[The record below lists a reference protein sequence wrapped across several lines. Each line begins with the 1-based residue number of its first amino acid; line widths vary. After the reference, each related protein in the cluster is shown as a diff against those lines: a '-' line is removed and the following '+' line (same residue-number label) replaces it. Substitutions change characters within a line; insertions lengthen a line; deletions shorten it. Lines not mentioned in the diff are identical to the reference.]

1 MRLPRIMIAAPK
13 SGSGKTMI
21 TCALLEL
28 LKEQGNVVSAFKCGP
43 DFIDP
48 MFHREIIGV
57 PSRNL
62 DCFFSDDEQVKGLF
76 LQRDLSGGLQGQQED
91 REGCETGER
100 KGTANRE
107 KCEIAYRED
116 HRTAN
121 GEDSDKKNGISV
133 IEGVMGLYDGLG
145 GIEETAS
152 SYHLARVLKA
162 PILLVIDARGMGRSL
177 LPLIKG
183 FLAYDREH
191 LIKGVILNKVG
202 PAFSNRIAPV
212 IRHELKVPVVG
223 CFPEQREAL
232 IESRHLGLMLPAE
245 VDALKARVRET
256 AGILAQNVDMDQIMA
271 IADQAPEL
279 SLSAETKSSDL
290 GVAAVMGVAVE
301 EQGRPNVRI
310 AVARDEAFC
319 FYYED
324 NLRLLQENG
333 AELVEFSPLH
343 DRALPE
349 NVDGILLGGGYPEL
363 YADRLAENKSMRA
376 SIKHA
381 IEKGMPSVAECGGF
395 LYLHEAMIDQNGEQF
410 PMCGVLP
417 EICEYKGRLV
427 RFGYITLDTDSA
439 GERAVEDG
447 FLAKGETIRAH
458 EFHYYDSSDN
468 GNAYHA
474 VKPVSGQEWDCVHA
488 GAEHWWGFPHL
499 YYPSN
504 PTFADNYIVA
514 VNTYKNCQQEK
525 SMR

>member
-1 MRLPRIMIAAPK
+1 MKLPRIMIAAPK

-28 LKEQGNVVSAFKCGP
+28 LKEQGNAVAAFKCGP

-48 MFHREIIGV
+48 LFHREIIGV

-62 DCFFSDDEQVKGLF
+62 DCFFSDDDQVKGLF
-76 LQRDLSGGLQGQQED
+76 L
-91 REGCETGER
+91 
-100 KGTANRE
+100 K
-107 KCEIAYRED
+107 
-116 HRTAN
+116 
-121 GEDSDKKNGISV
+121 GEDSAVKSGISV

-152 SYHLARVLKA
+152 SYHLARVLRA

-177 LPLIKG
+177 LPLIGG
-183 FLAYDREH
+183 FLSYDSEH

-202 PAFSNRIAPV
+202 PAFCKRIAPV
-212 IRHELKVPVVG
+212 IQRELKVPVLG

-245 VDALKARVRET
+245 VNALKTRVRET
-256 AGILAQNVDMDQIMA
+256 ARILAQNVDMDQIMA

-279 SLSAETKSSDL
+279 LAETKTPDIGGNVSR
-290 GVAAVMGVAVE
+290 GIIGKK
-301 EQGRPNVRI
+301 QGISRGRI

-333 AELVEFSPLH
+333 AELVAFSPLH
-343 DRALPE
+343 DSVLPE

-363 YADRLAENKSMRA
+363 YAGKLAENKGMRA
-376 SIKHA
+376 SIKRA
-381 IEKGMPSVAECGGF
+381 IEGGMPSIAECGGF
-395 LYLHEAMIDQNGEQF
+395 LYLHETIIDQNGERF
-410 PMCGVLP
+410 PMCGVLSA
-417 EICEYKGRLV
+417 ICEYKGRLV
-427 RFGYITLDTDSA
+427 RFGYITLDSDSA
-439 GERAVEDG
+439 GERAVGEG
-447 FLAKGETIRAH
+447 FLAKGQTIRGH

-474 VKPVSGQEWDCVHA
+474 VKPVSGQDWDCIHA

-504 PTFADNYIVA
+504 PTFAENYIAA
-514 VNTYKNCQQEK
+514 VNTYKNCQLEK
-525 SMR
+525 SVR